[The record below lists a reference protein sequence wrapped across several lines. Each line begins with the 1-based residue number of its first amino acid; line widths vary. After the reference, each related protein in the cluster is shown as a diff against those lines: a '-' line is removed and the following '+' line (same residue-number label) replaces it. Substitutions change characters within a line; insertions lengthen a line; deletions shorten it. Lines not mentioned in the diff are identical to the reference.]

1 MARDCHGALPC
12 AEFVHRPIGPPAM
25 STNVADS
32 QCPYGFGGTSE
43 ILQEQR
49 SNVWRAVPDVVHV
62 VEDECTLH
70 RSKCTQNRVENGSTK
85 RRCLQFVSPPIQMEH
100 VGYPIPRKLGKT
112 MTKAELIDA
121 VAQNAGVSK
130 VDAERTIG
138 AFFEL
143 VVSSAKKGDKVAWPG
158 FGSFS
163 TSKRK
168 ARTGR
173 NPQTGAP
180 VQVPASLAMKFTA
193 SSTLKSELNPNR
205 K

>member
-1 MARDCHGALPC
+1 LRGNNDHVTNAADLLPLSDDDANRYLHSLRGCAQIDGHG
-12 AEFVHRPIGPPAM
+12 
-25 STNVADS
+25 T
-32 QCPYGFGGTSE
+32 
-43 ILQEQR
+43 
-49 SNVWRAVPDVVHV
+49 
-62 VEDECTLH
+62 
-70 RSKCTQNRVENGSTK
+70 
-85 RRCLQFVSPPIQMEH
+85 
-100 VGYPIPRKLGKT
+100 PIPRKQGKE

-121 VAQNAGVSK
+121 VAQKAGVSK
-130 VDAERTIG
+130 ADAERTVG

-143 VVSSAKKGDKVAWPG
+143 VVASAKKGDKVAWPG

-180 VQVPASLAMKFTA
+180 VQVPASVAMKFTS
-193 SSTLKSELNPNR
+193 SSTLKAELNPNR